1 VFWKFDLSKG
11 AIGYYDAFLM
21 SPNGLFHII
30 VFYILILFSVFFSK
44 VTLYHLLLLI
54 LYFPIIQLAN
64 YPFLTI
70 RDVYLH
76 AAPAETILTNGKI
89 VYPKDPAPESWPDSF
104 YLHAILSEILG
115 CNLIITNYIL
125 YLILILVFAIVLYSF
140 AKKLNEKGYP
150 LAALS
155 AVLFLAL
162 FFTQYLD
169 NFHHYS
175 RTALAFT
182 FLLLFIYAFMT
193 FKGRQ
198 GRVLHLLV
206 AIAIVTTHPFQS
218 AALLG
223 FAIFYFILAFKKE
236 PINFASF
243 LAVAFVGWFIFN
255 GSLTFE
261 QAIARIKTFL
271 SPQYIAPLIRT
282 LAPSEVLP
290 WWGVILRDFFKYS
303 LIILLSVA
311 SFSTLWVIYNR
322 FKHKQLDRVHI
333 SLSALLPMSIIMLL
347 GLLLLP
353 DWQIL
358 RFTPFAAFPAAFT
371 SLLLLDNLI
380 TRNKEKL
387 PHIKLKLTSKKVL
400 TTLFLAFIIILSA
413 IVMVMRFEYN
423 YYYGEL
429 DHPSELSS
437 LSFFFNHNH
446 NATVNIVSWRTAVH
460 AAYFNYNASHNILRL
475 WYLDLNAIGKNS
487 SQLLIS
493 QEKLINESNAVI
505 RGIRDEFDFSRV
517 ESPSTLLNYM
527 DENIIQPRFGQVY
540 SNGYYNIYIR
550 QIQP

>member
-1 VFWKFDLSKG
+1 
-11 AIGYYDAFLM
+11 
-21 SPNGLFHII
+21 
-30 VFYILILFSVFFSK
+30 
-44 VTLYHLLLLI
+44 
-54 LYFPIIQLAN
+54 
-64 YPFLTI
+64 
-70 RDVYLH
+70 
-76 AAPAETILTNGKI
+76 
-89 VYPKDPAPESWPDSF
+89 
-104 YLHAILSEILG
+104 
-115 CNLIITNYIL
+115 
-125 YLILILVFAIVLYSF
+125 
-140 AKKLNEKGYP
+140 
-150 LAALS
+150 
-155 AVLFLAL
+155 
-162 FFTQYLD
+162 
-169 NFHHYS
+169 
-175 RTALAFT
+175 
-182 FLLLFIYAFMT
+182 
-193 FKGRQ
+193 
-198 GRVLHLLV
+198 
-206 AIAIVTTHPFQS
+206 
-218 AALLG
+218 
-223 FAIFYFILAFKKE
+223 
-236 PINFASF
+236 
-243 LAVAFVGWFIFN
+243 
-255 GSLTFE
+255 
-261 QAIARIKTFL
+261 
-271 SPQYIAPLIRT
+271 
-282 LAPSEVLP
+282 
-290 WWGVILRDFFKYS
+290 
-303 LIILLSVA
+303 
-311 SFSTLWVIYNR
+311 
-322 FKHKQLDRVHI
+322 
-333 SLSALLPMSIIMLL
+333 MLL

-387 PHIKLKLTSKKVL
+387 AHIKSKLPNKKVL

-460 AAYFNYNASHNILRL
+460 AAYFNYNASHGILRL

-505 RGIRDEFDFSRV
+505 RGMRDEFDFSRV